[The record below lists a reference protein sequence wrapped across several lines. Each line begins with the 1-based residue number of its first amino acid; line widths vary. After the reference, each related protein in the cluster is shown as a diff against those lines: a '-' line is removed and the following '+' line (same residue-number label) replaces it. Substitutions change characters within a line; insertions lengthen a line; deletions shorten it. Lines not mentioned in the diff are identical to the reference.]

1 MVAST
6 PSVKKKMPDC
16 EYSLP
21 CIYEKTKKGRCRL
34 SKSPLPVAIRIKR
47 WCEEGSANGQPLLR
61 VVAVSY
67 FSLLVQNVASHRHLL
82 NMPSSQ
88 PRSPPP
94 MLPLPRLPISGSRGA
109 GLCATCTGAEIC
121 AFLTDVWW
129 SSFTLFALSA
139 IVAGR
144 SSDTTSKSPLPL
156 NMNMLLLRLNQLPDL
171 ARGRACGVMV
181 WPEAGRLNDSA

>member
-1 MVAST
+1 
-6 PSVKKKMPDC
+6 MPDC
-16 EYSLP
+16 EISLP

-34 SKSPLPVAIRIKR
+34 SKLLLPVAMGIKR
-47 WCEEGSANGQPLLR
+47 CEEGSANGQPL
-61 VVAVSY
+61 VALLPCLT
-67 FSLLVQNVASHRHLL
+67 FSLLVQNQMSSFHHLL

-94 MLPLPRLPISGSRGA
+94 MFPLPRLPISGSRGA
-109 GLCATCTGAEIC
+109 GLCVTCTGAEIC
-121 AFLTDVWW
+121 AFLTDVWLCCGAGLW

-156 NMNMLLLRLNQLPDL
+156 NMNILLLRLNQLPDL

-181 WPEAGRLNDSA
+181 WPEAGRLKDSA